1 MTDISTLLQLRINNQ
16 AIRALP
22 PSMLI
27 EEAFKKE
34 IQAEDDLISL
44 AKRSCLSKEEVQI
57 WLAHLFKKKLTRVK
71 AVQKARETR
80 AKKKQR

>member
-27 EEAFKKE
+27 EEAFKKG
-34 IQAEDDLISL
+34 IQPE
-44 AKRSCLSKEEVQI
+44 KRSCLSKEEVQI
-57 WLAHLFKKKLTRVK
+57 WIAHLFKKKLTRAK

-80 AKKKQR
+80 AKKK